1 MEIIGNRNQYLK
13 SLKLEQYWDMKKS
26 GAISIM
32 EKVDVHASSG
42 KGIGSDQE
50 KEQERA
56 IQKKLNKI
64 KAKLRAGARLT
75 GAEKAFLRK
84 HAPKLYLEM
93 LKLEREQAAYEE
105 RLKRCRTRDEVEQV
119 KNERF
124 QEVAA
129 ASKEQSTEETIA
141 QYNRMQAAEKNVAS
155 EIRRKPWQSD
165 LDRKKRKI
173 DRQKEEREKRVRE
186 KKEQQKR
193 IKEEY
198 YKKKKDQEYYEEMV
212 EEKEENL
219 EIWLET
225 EQMLERQMVEVVE
238 EFTQEAAAPTTKA
251 FAAYRAMASVGTDME
266 KEKYSRKA

>member
-1 MEIIGNRNQYLK
+1 
-13 SLKLEQYWDMKKS
+13 
-26 GAISIM
+26 
-32 EKVDVHASSG
+32 
-42 KGIGSDQE
+42 
-50 KEQERA
+50 
-56 IQKKLNKI
+56 
-64 KAKLRAGARLT
+64 
-75 GAEKAFLRK
+75 
-84 HAPKLYLEM
+84 M

-124 QEVAA
+124 QEVTA